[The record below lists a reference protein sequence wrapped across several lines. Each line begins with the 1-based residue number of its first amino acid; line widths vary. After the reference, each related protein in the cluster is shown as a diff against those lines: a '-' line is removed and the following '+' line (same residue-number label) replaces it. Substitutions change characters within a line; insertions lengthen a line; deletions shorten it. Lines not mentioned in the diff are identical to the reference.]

1 LLRLKLAGKHK
12 TEESMDAAVVKHFE
26 FLGMVIVVLLMFA
39 CITLYNCQHFLK
51 ILVQDNV
58 AIVDARKRS

>member
-1 LLRLKLAGKHK
+1 
-12 TEESMDAAVVKHFE
+12 MDAAVVKHFE

-39 CITLYNCQHFLK
+39 CITLNNCQHFLK